1 MAKRGGSRNLTPG
14 VQSYA
19 TSGEAG
25 MTRRATMATIV
36 ESTILPGCPDL
47 GAYFNS
53 VVETSRDCI
62 RVLSVDGVVEYMN
75 ARGQEL
81 FEIEAFERNRLR
93 PWTELWP
100 PESREMLSDA
110 VRRAAAG
117 EVARFRAHCPTAK
130 GTSKWWDTDVCP
142 IRDAD
147 GAIIRLVATSRDVTA
162 DVEATCFMDTI
173 LQLLPALLLVKNARD
188 GRYVLVN
195 KTAEDVLG
203 LTADE
208 LIGKSVFDLFPA
220 AEAEKFAREDRDVIA
235 SRQLSVEQDE
245 LVTTKLRGRRYF
257 STKKMAT
264 YGDDGPQHIVTIAE
278 DVTERHE
285 ASEALKVAL
294 AQAEQANTS
303 KSAFLA
309 NMSHEIRTPLNGIVA
324 VADVLARAGLE
335 PKHRELVELICTSSE
350 TLERLLSDI
359 LDLARIEAGQISIE
373 AGVFDLGVTIRS
385 IANLF
390 KMRADEKG
398 VALVTTVEP
407 DVDGMVGGDLVR
419 VRQVL
424 TNLLSN
430 AVKFT
435 DQGKVELTVQR
446 TEGDVVRF
454 TVTDTGVGFDSGD
467 KERVFGRF
475 QQADTSITRRFG
487 GTGLGLTISR
497 ELADLMG
504 GVLDCESVPGRGST
518 FWFEAPLPRHGQ
530 AADVPAPHGQETWEP
545 LRVLVADD
553 HPTNRKVV
561 ELLLADY
568 AEVVSVENGREA
580 VDAALSDRFDVV
592 LMDMQ
597 MPVMDGLSAVREI
610 RSREPADSRMPIL
623 MLTANALP
631 EHVAAGQEAGAD
643 GHLNKPIT
651 AAALLEAIDAIVHAG
666 PDAAANAA

>member
-1 MAKRGGSRNLTPG
+1 MPTPA
-14 VQSYA
+14 Y
-19 TSGEAG
+19 
-25 MTRRATMATIV
+25 
-36 ESTILPGCPDL
+36 PDL
-47 GAYFNS
+47 GAFFHS
-53 VVETSRDCI
+53 VAETSRDCI
-62 RVLSVDGVVEYMN
+62 RVLSVDGVLEYMN
-75 ARGQEL
+75 ARGQAL
-81 FEIEAFERNRLR
+81 FEIERFEENQSRI
-93 PWTELWP
+93 WAELWP
-100 PESREMLSDA
+100 DESQDLLRDA
-110 VRRAAAG
+110 VKRAAAG

-130 GTSKWWDTDVCP
+130 GAARWWDTDVCP
-142 IRDAD
+142 IRNAQ
-147 GAIIRLVATSRDVTA
+147 GEIIRLVATSRDVTA
-162 DVEATCFMDTI
+162 DVETASFMDTV

-188 GRYVLVN
+188 GRYVLAN
-195 KTAEDVLG
+195 KAAEDVLG
-203 LTADE
+203 IPAQD

-220 AEAEKFAREDRDVIA
+220 AEAEKFAREDREVVD
-235 SRQLSVEQDE
+235 SRTLSIEQDE
-245 LVTTKLRGRRYF
+245 QITTKSRGRRYF

-285 ASEALKVAL
+285 ASEALKIAL
-294 AQAEQANTS
+294 AQAEQANAS

-324 VADVLARAGLE
+324 VADVLSRAGLD
-335 PKHRELVELICTSSE
+335 PKHSELVDLICTSSE

-373 AGVFDLGVTIRS
+373 AGSFDLGSTVRS

-398 VALVTTVEP
+398 VALTTTVAP
-407 DVDGMVGGDLVR
+407 DVEGMVAGDLVR

-435 DQGKVELTVQR
+435 DQGEVALMAER
-446 TEGDVVRF
+446 IAGDLVRF
-454 TVTDTGVGFDSGD
+454 TVRDTGVGFNSGD
-467 KERVFGRF
+467 TERVFSRF

-504 GVLDCESVPGRGST
+504 GTLNCESSPGRGST
-518 FWFEAPLPRHGQ
+518 FWFEVPLARQGKVIDLCAQHDQ
-530 AADVPAPHGQETWEP
+530 QSWEP

-568 AEVVSVENGREA
+568 AEVVCVENGREA
-580 VDAALSDRFDVV
+580 VDAAFSSRFDVI

-597 MPVMDGLSAVREI
+597 MPVMDGLTAVREI
-610 RSREPADSRMPIL
+610 RRREPEHARVPIL

-631 EHVAAGQEAGAD
+631 EHVAASHQAGAD

-651 AAALLEAIDAIVHAG
+651 ASALLEAIDTIVHPLPEVSAS
-666 PDAAANAA
+666 AA